1 MNNLKKHIVIYV
13 TIVLLLV
20 IGTFT
25 ITYSY
30 FLALPK
36 ADDTITPSNVET
48 GKLVLDFVTN
58 TYINADKLPLIN
70 DSDKDTEAPYTEF
83 IVSHNEESNVSASY
97 DLYITELE
105 ISENFKS
112 EYFKWELVRVSQGT
126 EEIINSGNFLN
137 ATTGNDFKLNS
148 NTITLS
154 VDDIHLYKLRIWLS
168 NDENKNQL
176 ELTNGSFKGKVK
188 VTAVNS

>member
-58 TYINADKLPLIN
+58 TYINADKLSLIN

-105 ISENFKS
+105 ISENK
-112 EYFKWELVRVSQGT
+112 E
-126 EEIINSGNFLN
+126 
-137 ATTGNDFKLNS
+137 
-148 NTITLS
+148 
-154 VDDIHLYKLRIWLS
+154 
-168 NDENKNQL
+168 
-176 ELTNGSFKGKVK
+176 
-188 VTAVNS
+188 

>member
-58 TYINADKLPLIN
+58 TYINADKLSLIN

>member
-36 ADDTITPSNVET
+36 ADDTITPSNVEI

-58 TYINADKLPLIN
+58 TYINADKLSLIN

-154 VDDIHLYKLRIWLS
+154 VDDIHQYKLRIWLS